1 MINNR
6 VPVVFRGVNRRLARG
21 AVKRVTLG
29 AIALALGCSAQ
40 RAEPSEELY
49 QGTAELDER
58 TLAFEVGGR
67 ITALGVDEGARVKAG
82 ALLATLDLGVDE
94 QARQARELEARAA
107 LAEATVV
114 DKGVRPEEIAVTKAK
129 LRAARAS
136 EELAGKQLARERE
149 LNARGVTPEARL
161 DELDTEYARR
171 VAERESLESEL
182 RQQQRGARPEE
193 RAAAR
198 AKAEAA
204 QANVTLDDL
213 RIEKRELRAPRDGV
227 VLDRHVRTG
236 EVVLAG
242 APVFTLADPGR
253 LYAYVFVPQGKISG
267 IDVGDRAN
275 VRADGVARALAAHV
289 ENVARRTEF
298 TPRYLFSENERENL
312 VIRVKVRIDDP
323 DELLHA
329 GVPVRVSIER
339 NTPAAA
345 RTLDPVAS
353 AAPAPA
359 PSAAVRAPA
368 AVASSKR
375 PAAPGSAA
383 SPPSPPGAGARGKP
397 AP

>member
-1 MINNR
+1 LHIGYVSAITSRMINNS
-6 VPVVFRGVNRRLARG
+6 LAEWLP
-21 AVKRVTLG
+21 TLNSKV
-29 AIALALGCSAQ
+29 ACAALALGLTLGCTAGVS
-40 RAEPSEELY
+40 RAPSEELY

-67 ITALGVDEGARVKAG
+67 ITALSVDEGARVKAG

-136 EELAGKQLARERE
+136 EELAQKQLARERE

-161 DELDTEYARR
+161 DELDAEYARR

-213 RIEKRELRAPRDGV
+213 RIEKRELRAPRDGI

-267 IDVGDRAN
+267 IDVGDRAS

-298 TPRYLFSENERENL
+298 TPRYLFSEKERENL
-312 VIRVKVRIDDP
+312 VVRVKLRIDDP
-323 DELLHA
+323 GELLHA
-329 GVPVRVSIER
+329 GVPVQVSIER

-345 RTLDPVAS
+345 RTVEPAAS
-353 AAPAPA
+353 AAPTLTAPTVTAPA
-359 PSAAVRAPA
+359 GAGG
-368 AVASSKR
+368 K
-375 PAAPGSAA
+375 
-383 SPPSPPGAGARGKP
+383 PSP
-397 AP
+397 